1 VNVTVVW
8 ATPEVQ
14 DVAPVA
20 VPSGATVANAV
31 EKSGLLAQY
40 GLDPMEV
47 GFAIFGHRA
56 RPDAPLAEG
65 DRIELTRAL
74 QVDPKA
80 ARVRRARENPLPR
93 STRRRKLGQTG

>member
-8 ATPEVQ
+8 ATLQVQ
-14 DVAPVA
+14 DVVPVA
-20 VPSGATVANAV
+20 VPSGATVADAV
-31 EKSGLLAQY
+31 ERSGLLAQY

-56 RPDAPLAEG
+56 RPDAPLADG

-80 ARVRRARENPLPR
+80 ARVGRAREKPLPR
-93 STRRRKLGQTG
+93 STRRGKRGQTG